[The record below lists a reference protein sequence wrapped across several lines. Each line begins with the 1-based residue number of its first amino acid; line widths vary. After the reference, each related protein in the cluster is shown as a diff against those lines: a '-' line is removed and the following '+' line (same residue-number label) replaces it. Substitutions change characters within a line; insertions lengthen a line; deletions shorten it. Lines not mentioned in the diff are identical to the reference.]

1 MTFAGSVLV
10 EACVDTA
17 VSAGRALA
25 GGAGRL
31 ELCDNLVEGGTTPSP
46 GMLAVVRERS
56 PIPVHAMIRPRG
68 GDFLYSGDEIA
79 VMLADIA
86 AAERLRAD
94 GVVFGALTV
103 EGQVDRE
110 LIARLLDA
118 ARPMTVVFHRAF
130 DLARDPLEALDALI
144 ELEVDRVLTS
154 GHAPT
159 AEEGIPVIRELVRR
173 AEGRIVIL
181 AGGGITGTN
190 AARIIRETGVREVH
204 LRGSRA
210 EASPMRF
217 RREGVR
223 FGKSYEPNEY
233 RRIETDAERIR
244 AVVDA
249 VGAAS

>member
-1 MTFAGSVLV
+1 MTYAGSVLV
-10 EACVDTA
+10 EACVDTVISA
-17 VSAGRALA
+17 VRALA

-56 PIPVHAMIRPRG
+56 PIPIHAMIRPRG
-68 GDFLYSGDEIA
+68 GDFLYTGDEVA

-94 GVVFGALTV
+94 GVVFGALTE
-103 EGQVDRE
+103 EGRVDRE
-110 LIARLLDA
+110 LVARLIDA

-130 DLARDPLEALDALI
+130 DLARDPIEALDALI

-159 AEEGIPVIRELVRR
+159 AEEGIPVLRDLVRH
-173 AEGRIVIL
+173 AGGRIVIM
-181 AGGGITGTN
+181 AGGGVTEAN
-190 AARIIRETGVREVH
+190 AARIVGETGVREIH
-204 LRGSRA
+204 LRGSKA
-210 EASPMRF
+210 EPSPMQF

-223 FGKSYEPNEY
+223 FGKGFEPDEY
-233 RRIETDAERIR
+233 RRVATDPDRIR

-249 VGAAS
+249 VSG

>member
-1 MTFAGSVLV
+1 MTYTGSVLV
-10 EACVDTA
+10 EACVDTVLS
-17 VSAGRALA
+17 VSRALA

-31 ELCDNLVEGGTTPSP
+31 ELCDNLIEGGTTPSP

-56 PIPVHAMIRPRG
+56 PIPIHVMIRPRG
-68 GDFLYSGDEIA
+68 GDFLYSEDEIA

-94 GVVFGALTV
+94 GVVFGALT
-103 EGQVDRE
+103 EAGQVDRE
-110 LIARLLDA
+110 LVARLIDA

-144 ELEVDRVLTS
+144 ALEVDRVLTS

-181 AGGGITGTN
+181 AGGGVTETN
-190 AARIIRETGVREVH
+190 AGRIIRETGVREIH
-204 LRGSRA
+204 LRAATA
-210 EASPMRF
+210 EPSPMQF
-217 RREGVR
+217 RREGVTMGMR
-223 FGKSYEPNEY
+223 KEPDEY
-233 RRIETDAERIR
+233 VRVLTDSERIR
-244 AVVDA
+244 AVVEA
-249 VGAAS
+249 VALG

>member
-1 MTFAGSVLV
+1 MTYIGSVLV
-10 EACVDTA
+10 EACIDTA

-94 GVVFGALTV
+94 GVVFGGLTE

-110 LIARLLDA
+110 LIARLIDA

-144 ELEVDRVLTS
+144 ALEVDRVLTS

-181 AGGGITGTN
+181 AGGGITETN
-190 AARIIRETGVREVH
+190 AARIVRETGVRELH
-204 LRGSRA
+204 LRASKA

-217 RREGVR
+217 RREGVTI
-223 FGKSYEPNEY
+223 GKAYESGEY
-233 RRIETDAERIR
+233 LRVETDSERIR

-249 VGAAS
+249 VSTER